1 MLRHIG
7 LTVTDSE
14 EIENFYGEVLFFS
27 MKHKFTINSKISQQ
41 IFNVNDVTDV
51 YVMCQDD
58 LEFEIFISHRKE
70 KRVFS
75 HVCLTYPGPEIIYES
90 AVKSGYKAL
99 VKNGS
104 DHNTYFIWD
113 KSGNMFEIKK
123 IQNS

>member
-1 MLRHIG
+1 MLQHIG

-14 EIENFYGEVLFFS
+14 EIENFYEEVLFLS
-27 MKHKFTINSKISQQ
+27 MKHKFTINNNISQQ

-51 YVMCQDD
+51 YVMCQQD
-58 LEFEIFISHRKE
+58 LEFEIFISRRKE

-75 HVCLTYPGPEIIYES
+75 HVCLTYPEPEIIYES

-123 IQNS
+123 IHNS

>member
-14 EIENFYGEVLFFS
+14 EIENFYEEVLCFN
-27 MKHKFTINSKISQQ
+27 MKHKFTINSNISQQ

-51 YVMCQDD
+51 YVMDQQD

-75 HVCLTYPGPEIIYES
+75 HVCLAYPVPEIIYEN

-99 VKNGS
+99 VKNSS
-104 DHNTYFIWD
+104 DHDTYFIWD
-113 KSGNMFEIKK
+113 KSGNMFEIKE

>member
-1 MLRHIG
+1 MLQHIG
-7 LTVTDSE
+7 LTAIDSE
-14 EIENFYGEVLFFS
+14 EIENFYEEVLFLS
-27 MKHKFTINSKISQQ
+27 MKHKFTINSDISQQ

-51 YVMCQDD
+51 YVMGQQD

-75 HVCLTYPGPEIIYES
+75 HVCLTYPVPEIIYES

-99 VKNGS
+99 VKNS
-104 DHNTYFIWD
+104 PDHNTYFIWD